1 MIFFGTQP
9 TFTQVPPRRW
19 DSITAVLAPYS
30 AARCAQ
36 ARPPLPPPMLI
47 RSNAFVDTA
56 RSVVAESANDI
67 LHGVSNPLLD
77 IDSLPAFDRIE
88 AAHARPAL
96 EQVLTENRARLEQL
110 TSQPNPTFA
119 SLVIPVEELA
129 YRLSRVWSPIG
140 HLNAVSNS
148 DAMREAY
155 NECVPLLTAYS
166 SELGQNAALYRGYA
180 LVQEREGDRL
190 DAAQRKLLQNALRDF
205 RLAGVDL
212 PAERKTRYR
221 EVVQRLAQ
229 LATKFSENV
238 LDAARAFTR
247 AVTDESELAGLPP
260 TALDRAASDAK
271 EMRRSGWLFKLD
283 QPTYMTIMT
292 SAESGQL
299 RRDFYEAWVTRASEL
314 GPSAGRFDNN
324 AIIDEILALRHKLAS
339 LLGYKNFA
347 DYALATRMAKSSK
360 QVLSFLDDLARRCR
374 PAARREFS
382 DLEEFAGRELEA
394 WDLAFFGERLQERR
408 FRVSQEALRP
418 YFPLPKVLSGL
429 FTVTERLY
437 GIGVRERTG
446 VSVWHPSVR
455 YYDLT
460 DADGSIIAGFYLDPY
475 SRAEKRSGAWMDECV
490 IAKSL
495 PAGRALPVAQ
505 LVCNFSAPVGAAPSL
520 LTHDEVTTLFHEFG
534 HGLHHMLTRVAYPS
548 IAGING
554 VAWDAVELPSQ
565 FMENFVWR
573 TEVLPLI
580 SAHVTTGEPLPA
592 DMLKRLLGTRTFNA
606 ALDTLRQIE
615 LASFDFELHANF
627 DPAVGARVAETLAAV
642 RQRVAVSPSAPFNRM
657 PASFAHIF
665 AGGYAAGYYSYKWA
679 EVLAADAFEAF
690 EQAGVFDPD
699 TAARFLDSIL
709 TRGGSLDAMDAFVRF
724 RGRQPDVRPLLKQ
737 TGIAA

>member
-1 MIFFGTQP
+1 
-9 TFTQVPPRRW
+9 V
-19 DSITAVLAPYS
+19 
-30 AARCAQ
+30 
-36 ARPPLPPPMLI
+36 
-47 RSNAFVDTA
+47 N
-56 RSVVAESANDI
+56 
-67 LHGVSNPLLD
+67 NPLLD
-77 IDSLPAFDRIE
+77 LEPLPAFDRIE
-88 AAHARPAL
+88 ASHARAAL
-96 EQVLTENRARLEQL
+96 EHVLSENRARLAVL
-110 TSQPNPTFA
+110 TAQPNPTFA
-119 SLVIPVEELA
+119 TLVIPVEELS
-129 YRLSRVWSPIG
+129 YRLSRVFSPIG
-140 HLNAVSNS
+140 HLNAVANS
-148 DAMREAY
+148 TEMRKAY

-166 SELGQNAALYRGYA
+166 SELGQNAALYAAYA
-180 LVQEREGDRL
+180 HVLQHEGDSL
-190 DAAQRKLLQNALRDF
+190 DPAQRKLLENAQRDF

-212 PAERKTRYR
+212 PADRKARYR
-221 EVVQRLAQ
+221 EIMQRLAQ

-238 LDAARAFTR
+238 LDAGRAYSR
-247 AVTDESELAGLPP
+247 SVTDGAELAGLPAN
-260 TALDRAASDAK
+260 ALDRAGADAR
-271 EMRRSGWLFKLD
+271 EANQAGWLFKLD
-283 QPTYMTIMT
+283 QPTYTTVMT
-292 SAESGQL
+292 SAESAQL
-299 RRDFYEAWVTRASEL
+299 RRDIYEAWVTRGSEL

-324 AIIDEILALRHKLAS
+324 AVIAEILPLRHELAQ
-339 LLGYKNFA
+339 LLGFKSFA

-360 QVLSFLDDLARRCR
+360 QVLAFLDDLARRCR
-374 PAARREFS
+374 PAALQEFS
-382 DLEEFAGRELEA
+382 DLEEFAGRKLDA
-394 WDLAFFGERLQERR
+394 WDLAFFGERLQESR

-429 FTVTERLY
+429 FILTQRLY
-437 GIGVRERTG
+437 SITVRERPG

-455 YYDLT
+455 YYDLE
-460 DADGSIIAGFYLDPY
+460 DARGLVVAGFYLDPY
-475 SRAEKRSGAWMDECV
+475 SRTEKRSGAWMDECV
-490 IAKSL
+490 NAKSL
-495 PAGRALPVAQ
+495 PSGNALPVAQ
-505 LVCNFSAPVGAAPSL
+505 LVCNFTAPVGAAPSL

-573 TEVLPLI
+573 AEVLPLI
-580 SAHVTTGEPLPA
+580 SAHVSTGEPLPV
-592 DMLKRLLGTRTFNA
+592 DMLQRLLGTRTFNA

-627 DPAVGARVAETLAAV
+627 DPGAGAKVAETLASV
-642 RQRVAVSPSAPFNRM
+642 RQRVAVAPAAPFNRM

-690 EQAGVFDPD
+690 EQAGIFDSA

-709 TRGGSLDAMDAFVRF
+709 ACGGGVDAMDAFVRF